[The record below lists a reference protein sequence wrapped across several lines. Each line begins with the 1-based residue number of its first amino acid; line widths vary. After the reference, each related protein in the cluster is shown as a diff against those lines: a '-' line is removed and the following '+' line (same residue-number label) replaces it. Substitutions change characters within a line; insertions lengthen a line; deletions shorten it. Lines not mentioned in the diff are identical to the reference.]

1 MIESPCCPLLG
12 LLDDPNSRFSF
23 PSVGH
28 RCRASDRV
36 RPIDLGH
43 QSAFCLAAA
52 YPDCPRY
59 QAAAAAGRSGVAP
72 GLGTLPARRRS
83 RWLRGVAAVIA
94 VAAVAAVVYL
104 ASPAIGDVMRRLS
117 AGASAAASA
126 LPSGV
131 LPVASV
137 APAPATT
144 EPASAS
150 ATPAATPA
158 PTPTAAPIPSPAGSA
173 LVHVVVKGETLIGI
187 AAKYGVTLAAIKS
200 ANAITDPSLIYVGE
214 RLVIPLR

>member
-1 MIESPCCPLLG
+1 MTELPCCPLLG
-12 LLDDPNSRFSF
+12 LPDDPNSRFSF

-28 RCRASDRV
+28 RCRASDRL

-43 QSAFCLAAA
+43 QSAFCLAAT

-59 QAAAAAGRSGVAP
+59 QAAAAFRGSSVAP
-72 GLGTLPARRRS
+72 GPGAPPPRRWS
-83 RWLRGVAAVIA
+83 RWLRAVRVVIA
-94 VAAVAAVVYL
+94 VAAIAAVVFL

-117 AGASAAASA
+117 AGASATAGAQ
-126 LPSGV
+126 PSGA
-131 LPVASV
+131 LPVA
-137 APAPATT
+137 
-144 EPASAS
+144 PASATPAATAAT

-158 PTPTAAPIPSPAGSA
+158 PTPTTAPIPSPAGSA
-173 LVHVVVKGETLIGI
+173 QVHVVVKGETLIGI

-200 ANAITDPSLIYVGE
+200 ANAITDASLIYVGE